1 MNIAFIYAGQGS
13 QKVGM
18 GKDFY
23 EEYPSFRETF
33 DNAPVDFDLKSLCFD
48 GPDEQLSQTQ
58 YTQPCMVAF
67 AAAVTD
73 ILKAEGI
80 EPKMAAGLSLGEYSA
95 LYAAGVFDKQTVI
108 SLAAFRG
115 NAMTNAVSGL
125 ECGMVAV
132 MGLDREPLLKACEEA
147 SSLGVVQIC
156 NYNCP
161 GQLVISG
168 EAAAVSKAAELA
180 SAAGA
185 KRCVPLK
192 VSGPFHT
199 SLMTPAGDAL
209 REKFNDVNFGEMQ
222 IPVVFNAIGREKND
236 GETIPQ
242 LLEKQVQSSV
252 YFEDSIRYMTEHG
265 IDTFVEIGPGKTL
278 SGFVKKIVKGVKIY
292 NIDDAAGLKAVVAAI
307 KEDAE

>member
-168 EAAAVSKAAELA
+168 EAAAVAKAAELA

-252 YFEDSIRYMTEHG
+252 YFEDSIRYMTEQG

-278 SGFVKKIVKGVKIY
+278 SGFVKKTVKGVKIY

>member
-1 MNIAFIYAGQGS
+1 MNIAYIYAGQGS

-23 EEYPSFRETF
+23 EEYSSFRDIF
-33 DNAPVDFDLKSLCFD
+33 DNVPVDFDLKTLCFE
-48 GPDEQLSQTQ
+48 GPEEQLSQTQ

-73 ILKAEGI
+73 ILKSEGI
-80 EPKMAAGLSLGEYSA
+80 EPKIAAGLSLGEYSA

-115 NAMTNAVSGL
+115 NAMANAVIGI

-132 MGLDREPLLKACEEA
+132 LGLDREPLLKVCKEA

-168 EAAAVSKAAELA
+168 EAAAVNKASELA
-180 SAAGA
+180 KQAGA

-199 SLMTPAGDAL
+199 TLMKPAGDAL
-209 REKFNDVNFGEMQ
+209 REKFAEVNFGEMQ
-222 IPVVFNAIGREKND
+222 IPVVFNAIGREKSD
-236 GETIPQ
+236 DETIPQ

-252 YFEDSIRYMTEHG
+252 YFEDSIRYMVDQG
-265 IDTFVEIGPGKTL
+265 IDTFIEIGPGKTL
-278 SGFVKKIVKGVKIY
+278 SGFVKKTVKGVKTY
-292 NIDDAAGLKAVVAAI
+292 NIDDAAGLKAVIAAV
-307 KEDAE
+307 KEEK

>member
-23 EEYPSFRETF
+23 DEYPSFRETF

-58 YTQPCMVAF
+58 YTQPCMVTF

-95 LYAAGVFDKQTVI
+95 LYAAGVFDRQTVI

-132 MGLDREPLLKACEEA
+132 MCLDREPLLKACEEA

-236 GETIPQ
+236 SETIPQ

-252 YFEDSIRYMTEHG
+252 YFEDSIRYMTEQG

-278 SGFVKKIVKGVKIY
+278 SGFVKKTVKGVKIY

>member
-48 GPDEQLSQTQ
+48 GPEEQLSQTQ
-58 YTQPCMVAF
+58 YTQPCMVTF
-67 AAAVTD
+67 AAGVTD

-80 EPKMAAGLSLGEYSA
+80 QPKMVAGLSLGEYSA
-95 LYAAGVFDKQTVI
+95 LYASEVFDKQAVI
-108 SLAAFRG
+108 SLASFRSK
-115 NAMTNAVSGL
+115 AMTNAVSGM

-132 MGLDREPLLKACEEA
+132 LGLDREPLLKACEEA

-161 GQLVISG
+161 SQLVISG
-168 EAAAVSKAAELA
+168 EAAAVEKAVELA
-180 SAAGA
+180 IEAGA
-185 KRCVPLK
+185 KRCVALK

-209 REKFNDVNFGEMQ
+209 REKFAEVNFGDMQ

-236 GETIPQ
+236 DETIPQ

-252 YFEDSIRYMTEHG
+252 YFEDSIRYMTEQG
-265 IDTFVEIGPGKTL
+265 IDTFIEIGPGKTL
-278 SGFVKKIVKGVKIY
+278 SGFVKKTVKGVKIY
-292 NIDDAAGLKAVVAAI
+292 NIDDVAGLKAVVAAI

>member
-33 DNAPVDFDLKSLCFD
+33 DNAPVDFDLKALCFD
-48 GPDEQLSQTQ
+48 GPEEQLSQTQ

-95 LYAAGVFDKQTVI
+95 LYASGVFDKQTVI

-115 NAMTNAVSGL
+115 NAMTNAVKGL
-125 ECGMVAV
+125 ECGMIAV
-132 MGLDREPLLKACEEA
+132 LGLDREPLLKACEEA

-168 EAAAVSKAAELA
+168 EAAAVAKAAELA

-209 REKFNDVNFGEMQ
+209 REKFADVSFGEMQ

-236 GETIPQ
+236 GETIPE

-252 YFEDSIRYMTEHG
+252 YFEDSIRYMVEQG
-265 IDTFVEIGPGKTL
+265 IDTFIEIGPGKTL
-278 SGFVKKIVKGVKIY
+278 SGFVKKTVKGVKIY
-292 NIDDAAGLKAVVAAI
+292 NIDDAAGLKAVVTAI

>member
-48 GPDEQLSQTQ
+48 GPEEQLSQTQ

-95 LYAAGVFDKQTVI
+95 LYASGVFDKQTVI

-115 NAMTNAVSGL
+115 NAMTNAVKGL
-125 ECGMVAV
+125 ECGMAAV
-132 MGLDREPLLKACEEA
+132 LGLDREPLLKACEEA

-168 EAAAVSKAAELA
+168 EAAAVAKAAELA

-209 REKFNDVNFGEMQ
+209 REKFADVSFGEMQ
-222 IPVVFNAIGREKND
+222 ILVVFNAIGREKND

-252 YFEDSIRYMTEHG
+252 YFEDSIRYMVEQG
-265 IDTFVEIGPGKTL
+265 IDTFIEIGPGKTL
-278 SGFVKKIVKGVKIY
+278 SGFVKKTVKGVKIY
-292 NIDDAAGLKAVVAAI
+292 NIDDAAGLKAVVTAI

>member
-33 DNAPVDFDLKSLCFD
+33 DNVPVDFDLKSLCFD
-48 GPDEQLSQTQ
+48 GPEEQLSQTQ

-95 LYAAGVFDKQTVI
+95 LYASGVFDKQTVI
-108 SLAAFRG
+108 SLASFRG

-132 MGLDREPLLKACEEA
+132 LGLDREPLLKACEEA

-168 EAAAVSKAAELA
+168 EAAAVAKAAELA
-180 SAAGA
+180 AAAGA

-209 REKFNDVNFGEMQ
+209 REKFADVNFGEMQ
-222 IPVVFNAIGREKND
+222 VPVVFNAIGREKIAD
-236 GETIPQ
+236 ETIPQ

-252 YFEDSIRYMTEHG
+252 YFEDSIRYMTEQG
-265 IDTFVEIGPGKTL
+265 IDTFIEIGPGKTL
-278 SGFVKKIVKGVKIY
+278 SGFVKKTVKGVKIY

>member
-33 DNAPVDFDLKSLCFD
+33 DNAPIDFDLKSLCFD
-48 GPDEQLSQTQ
+48 GPEEQLSQTQ

-95 LYAAGVFDKQTVI
+95 LYASGVFDKQTVI

-115 NAMTNAVSGL
+115 NAMTNAVKGL

-132 MGLDREPLLKACEEA
+132 LGLDREPLLKACEEA

-168 EAAAVSKAAELA
+168 EAAAVAKAAELA

-209 REKFNDVNFGEMQ
+209 REKFADVSFGEMQ

-252 YFEDSIRYMTEHG
+252 YFEDSIRYMVEQG
-265 IDTFVEIGPGKTL
+265 IDTFIEIGPGKTL
-278 SGFVKKIVKGVKIY
+278 SGFVKKTVKGVKIY
-292 NIDDAAGLKAVVAAI
+292 NIDDAAGLKAVVTAI

>member
-168 EAAAVSKAAELA
+168 EAAAVAKAAELA

-236 GETIPQ
+236 GQTIPQ

-252 YFEDSIRYMTEHG
+252 YFEDSIRYMTEQG

-278 SGFVKKIVKGVKIY
+278 SGFVKKTVKGVKIY

>member
-252 YFEDSIRYMTEHG
+252 YFEDSIRYMTEQG

-278 SGFVKKIVKGVKIY
+278 SGFVKKTVKGVKIY

>member
-1 MNIAFIYAGQGS
+1 MNTAFIYAGQGS

-48 GPDEQLSQTQ
+48 GSDEQLSQTQ

-168 EAAAVSKAAELA
+168 EAAAVAKASELA
-180 SAAGA
+180 AAAGA

-222 IPVVFNAIGREKND
+222 IPIVFNAIGREKNAD
-236 GETIPQ
+236 ETIPQ

-252 YFEDSIRYMTEHG
+252 YFEDSIRYMAEQG
-265 IDTFVEIGPGKTL
+265 IDTFIEIGPGKTL
-278 SGFVKKIVKGVKIY
+278 SGFVKKTVKGVKIY

>member
-33 DNAPVDFDLKSLCFD
+33 DNAPVDFDLKALCFD
-48 GPDEQLSQTQ
+48 GPEEQLSQTQ

-95 LYAAGVFDKQTVI
+95 LYASGVFDKQTVI

-115 NAMTNAVSGL
+115 NAMTNAVKGL

-132 MGLDREPLLKACEEA
+132 LGLDREPLLKACEEA

-168 EAAAVSKAAELA
+168 EAAAVAKAAELA

-209 REKFNDVNFGEMQ
+209 REKFVDVSFGEMQ

-236 GETIPQ
+236 GETIPE

-252 YFEDSIRYMTEHG
+252 YFEDSIRYMVEQG
-265 IDTFVEIGPGKTL
+265 IDTFIEIGPGKTL
-278 SGFVKKIVKGVKIY
+278 SGFVKKTVKGVKIY
-292 NIDDAAGLKAVVAAI
+292 NIDDAAGLKAVVTAI

>member
-23 EEYPSFRETF
+23 EEYSSFQDAF
-33 DNAPVDFDLKSLCFD
+33 DNAPVDFDLKALCFN
-48 GPDEQLSQTQ
+48 GPEEQLSQTQ

-73 ILKAEGI
+73 ILKSEGI
-80 EPKMAAGLSLGEYSA
+80 EPEMTAGLSLGEYSA
-95 LYAAGVFDKQTVI
+95 LYASGVFDRQTVI

-115 NAMTNAVSGL
+115 NAMANAVSGI

-132 MGLDREPLLKACEEA
+132 LGLDREPLLKACEDA
-147 SSLGVVQIC
+147 ASLGVVQIC

-168 EAAAVSKAAELA
+168 EAAAVARASELA
-180 SAAGA
+180 AQAGA
-185 KRCVPLK
+185 KRCIPLK

-199 SLMTPAGDAL
+199 KLMKPAGDAL
-209 REKFNDVNFGEMQ
+209 REKFSDVNFGEMQ
-222 IPVVFNAIGREKND
+222 IPVVFNAVGREKKAD
-236 GETIPQ
+236 ETIPQ

-252 YFEDSIRYMTEHG
+252 YFEDSIRYMVEHG
-265 IDTFVEIGPGKTL
+265 IDTFIEIGPGKTL
-278 SGFVKKIVKGVKIY
+278 SGFVKKTVKGVKTY
-292 NIDDAAGLKAVVAAI
+292 NIDDAAGLKAVIAAVR
-307 KEDAE
+307 EENQ

>member
-1 MNIAFIYAGQGS
+1 
-13 QKVGM
+13 
-18 GKDFY
+18 
-23 EEYPSFRETF
+23 
-33 DNAPVDFDLKSLCFD
+33 
-48 GPDEQLSQTQ
+48 
-58 YTQPCMVAF
+58 MVAF

-80 EPKMAAGLSLGEYSA
+80 EPKMAAGLSLGEYSV

-161 GQLVISG
+161 GQIVISG

-209 REKFNDVNFGEMQ
+209 RDKFNDVNFGEMQ

-252 YFEDSIRYMTEHG
+252 YFEDSIRYMTEQG

-278 SGFVKKIVKGVKIY
+278 SGFVKKTVKGVKIY

>member
-48 GPDEQLSQTQ
+48 GPEEQLSQTQ

-80 EPKMAAGLSLGEYSA
+80 VPKMAAGLSLGEYSA
-95 LYAAGVFDKQTVI
+95 LYASGVFDKQTVI
-108 SLAAFRG
+108 SLASFRG
-115 NAMTNAVSGL
+115 NAMTNAVKGL

-132 MGLDREPLLKACEEA
+132 LGLDREPLLKACEEA

-168 EAAAVSKAAELA
+168 EAAAVAKAAELA
-180 SAAGA
+180 AAAGA

-209 REKFNDVNFGEMQ
+209 RDKFADVSFGEMQ
-222 IPVVFNAIGREKND
+222 VPVVFNAIGRKKND
-236 GETIPQ
+236 DETIPQ

-252 YFEDSIRYMTEHG
+252 YFEDSIRYMTEQG
-265 IDTFVEIGPGKTL
+265 IDTFIEIGPGKTL
-278 SGFVKKIVKGVKIY
+278 SGFVKKTVKGVKIY

>member
-1 MNIAFIYAGQGS
+1 MNTAFIYAGQGS

-168 EAAAVSKAAELA
+168 EAAAVAKASELA
-180 SAAGA
+180 AASGA

-222 IPVVFNAIGREKND
+222 IPVVFNAIGREKNAD
-236 GETIPQ
+236 ETIPQ

-252 YFEDSIRYMTEHG
+252 YFEDSIRYMTEQG
-265 IDTFVEIGPGKTL
+265 IDTFIEIGPGKTL
-278 SGFVKKIVKGVKIY
+278 SGFVKKTVKGVKIY

>member
-23 EEYPSFRETF
+23 EEYPTFRETF

-48 GPDEQLSQTQ
+48 GPEEQLSQTQ

-95 LYAAGVFDKQTVI
+95 LYASGVFDKQTVI
-108 SLAAFRG
+108 SLASFRG
-115 NAMTNAVSGL
+115 NAMTNAVKGL

-132 MGLDREPLLKACEEA
+132 LGLDREPLLKACEEA

-168 EAAAVSKAAELA
+168 EAAAVAKAAELA
-180 SAAGA
+180 AAAGA

-209 REKFNDVNFGEMQ
+209 RERFADVSFGEMQ
-222 IPVVFNAIGREKND
+222 IPVVFNAIGRKKNAD
-236 GETIPQ
+236 ETIPQ

-252 YFEDSIRYMTEHG
+252 YFEDSIRYMTEQG
-265 IDTFVEIGPGKTL
+265 IDTFIEIGPGKTL
-278 SGFVKKIVKGVKIY
+278 SGFVKKTVKGVKIY
-292 NIDDAAGLKAVVAAI
+292 NIDDAAGLKAVVTAI

>member
-23 EEYPSFRETF
+23 EEYPSFREIF

-58 YTQPCMVAF
+58 YTQPCMVSF
-67 AAAVTD
+67 AAGVTD
-73 ILKAEGI
+73 ILKAEGVQ
-80 EPKMAAGLSLGEYSA
+80 PKMVAGLSLGEYSA
-95 LYAAGVFDKQTVI
+95 LYASDVFDKQTVI
-108 SLAAFRG
+108 SLASFRG
-115 NAMTNAVSGL
+115 NAMTNAVSGM

-132 MGLDREPLLKACEEA
+132 LGLDRKPLLQACKEA

-168 EAAAVSKAAELA
+168 EAAAVAKAAELA
-180 SAAGA
+180 LEAGA
-185 KRCVPLK
+185 KKCVALK

-209 REKFNDVNFGEMQ
+209 REKFADVNFGDMQ

-236 GETIPQ
+236 DETISQ
-242 LLEKQVQSSV
+242 LLEKQVRSSV
-252 YFEDSIRYMTEHG
+252 YFEDSIRYMTEQG
-265 IDTFVEIGPGKTL
+265 IDTFIEIGPGKTL
-278 SGFVKKIVKGVKIY
+278 SGFVKKTVKGVKIY
-292 NIDDAAGLKAVVAAI
+292 NIDDVAGLKAVLAAI